1 MTSKLVNA
9 RRSEDRSKAQKTLL
23 ENFDE
28 SEEQSYYSIDEKTL
42 SQAIGGY
49 NIQAMDQFIEV
60 CNELGVRWEIAP
72 CEAEHQLCYLQMVG
86 CRVKYILTYD
96 SDLIAA
102 GASNVFLDTKHH
114 MHQGMVKY
122 FSRPSKLM
130 DGAVLK
136 KLQMRH
142 IVELEK
148 QKQPILS
155 GQKKNKVTAAA
166 TQEFLLA
173 EILMRDGFRFVEIA
187 RCILRSDYNYFP
199 SVGSATLIRLY
210 RIMLQTREDCTLLVQ
225 NMSAEEVSKA
235 THEHIQSMTVR
246 EIFSK
251 MATHLKRKLK
261 YSISYKLISFQD

>member
-1 MTSKLVNA
+1 
-9 RRSEDRSKAQKTLL
+9 
-23 ENFDE
+23 
-28 SEEQSYYSIDEKTL
+28 
-42 SQAIGGY
+42 
-49 NIQAMDQFIEV
+49 
-60 CNELGVRWEIAP
+60 
-72 CEAEHQLCYLQMVG
+72 
-86 CRVKYILTYD
+86 
-96 SDLIAA
+96 
-102 GASNVFLDTKHH
+102 
-114 MHQGMVKY
+114 MVKY

-130 DGAVLK
+130 DGDVLK

-148 QKQPILS
+148 QKQPTLS

-251 MATHLKRKLK
+251 MATLLNSERLGLKKKTASADHHLPDSFSRVQD
-261 YSISYKLISFQD
+261 IDTLIIENALQVDVVQGAAEPAQDSAEAVQGADSKECTY